1 MVQVCLVM
9 HSRENYDDVEKISKI
24 MEDKALQHI
33 FVTLLCAVL
42 NHKKLENSVIQSLS
56 NDVMIPLCRLAKKH
70 DLSHVIS
77 EILYQNKIEVDDDL
91 RLRLQQQHYVSV
103 CRCEQIKYAHAQICK
118 VFEDAQIDYIPLKGA
133 VLRAYYPVESMR
145 TSCDIDI
152 LIHEQD
158 IGRAISKLQQ
168 NGYECGVRNFHDV
181 SLFAP
186 NKIHLELHFNVLE
199 KRKNLDKILENA
211 WHYTVK
217 TEKAN
222 QYAFTDEFFVF
233 HTFAHMA
240 YHFIRGGC
248 GIRSLMDIWI
258 MEHKMGLTYLQAE
271 TLLKQA
277 DIYRF
282 AQEMSRISQL
292 CFSENQTD
300 EFADAVLDYIL
311 VGGVYG
317 STKNYMVVKKV
328 KANNT
333 FGYML
338 SRLFLPMDGMKS
350 SYPVLNKVPIL
361 LPFCWVARWFGMLFG
376 GKLNN
381 AVNELSRTCSISES
395 QMQRIRDI
403 FLRLEL

>member
-1 MVQVCLVM
+1 M
-9 HSRENYDDVEKISKI
+9 
-24 MEDKALQHI
+24 
-33 FVTLLCAVL
+33 
-42 NHKKLENSVIQSLS
+42 
-56 NDVMIPLCRLAKKH
+56 
-70 DLSHVIS
+70 
-77 EILYQNKIEVDDDL
+77 
-91 RLRLQQQHYVSV
+91 RLRLQQQHYASV
-103 CRCEQIKYAHAQICK
+103 CRCEQMKYAKSQIYSA
-118 VFEDAQIDYIPLKGA
+118 FEKANIDYVPLKGA
-133 VLRAYYPVESMR
+133 ILRAYYPVDSMR

-152 LIHEQD
+152 LIHESD
-158 IGRAISKLQQ
+158 LDAAIAALESH
-168 NGYECGVRNFHDV
+168 GFTGGERHYHDV
-181 SLFAP
+181 SLFAS
-186 NKIHLELHFNVLE
+186 NGTHLELHFNVQE
-199 KRKNLDKILENA
+199 NRKNLDAVLKDA
-211 WHYTVK
+211 WQYVVP
-217 TEKAN
+217 TEKPN
-222 QYAFTDEFFVF
+222 RYAFTDEFFVF

-240 YHFIRGGC
+240 YHFMRGGC
-248 GIRSLMDIWI
+248 GIRSLMDLWI

-381 AVNELSRTCSISES
+381 AVNELSRTGRISES